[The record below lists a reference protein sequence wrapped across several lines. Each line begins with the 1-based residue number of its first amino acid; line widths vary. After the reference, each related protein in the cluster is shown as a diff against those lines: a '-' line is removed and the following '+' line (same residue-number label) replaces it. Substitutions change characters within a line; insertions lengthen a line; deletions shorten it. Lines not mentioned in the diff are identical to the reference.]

1 MPKIAKFL
9 LPALLIAHF
18 ILLHPIFSSAEKT
31 DKAYLIGPEDIL
43 EISVW
48 KDPSLTKEV
57 VVRPDGKISFP
68 LIGELTAGG
77 VSVEE
82 LEKELKSCLEKFI
95 PDAVVTVMVIKVNSL
110 KIYVLGKIARPGV
123 YSIGKPI
130 NVLQALALAGGLT
143 PFAKAKKILILRNE
157 DSYHIKIPFNYEKI
171 EKGESLELNIS
182 LQSGDVVVV
191 P

>member
-1 MPKIAKFL
+1 MPKLAKFL
-9 LPALLIAHF
+9 LPALLMAHF
-18 ILLHPIFSSAEKT
+18 ILLYPVFSSAEKT
-31 DKAYLIGPEDIL
+31 DKTYLIGPEDIL

-68 LIGELTAGG
+68 LIGELRAGG

-82 LEKELKSCLEKFI
+82 LEKELKSGLEKFI
-95 PDAVVTVMVIKVNSL
+95 PDVVVTVMVIKVNSL
-110 KIYVLGKIARPGV
+110 KIYVLGKVARPGV
-123 YSIGKPI
+123 YSIGKPL

-157 DSYHIKIPFNYEKI
+157 NSQHIRIRFNYEKI
-171 EKGESLELNIS
+171 EKGEFLEQNIP
-182 LQSGDVVVV
+182 LHSGDVLVV